1 MTSCSMNVVAMPNIL
16 RSLLTTMNIVF
27 DPPIGQTIHVGS
39 LSTRPTVLVFTARLS
54 PHDHDRL
61 VRDGGRVQ
69 LWGDIPEKGQSYGI
83 WRALDFEASPDRADD
98 EYVVSLGS
106 SPLASARDQEKVL
119 FLVVCSPERFQF
131 TYRILY
137 PSGSVVWLGQYGR
150 NTSMVFKE
158 SELKLVDGLELKE
171 GWTFNRPRRLH
182 VLDKNQAGRSDI
194 LRFKNMD
201 DIRVLALAKEG

>member
-1 MTSCSMNVVAMPNIL
+1 
-16 RSLLTTMNIVF
+16 MNIVF
-27 DPPIGQTIHVGS
+27 DPPIGQTVHVES
-39 LSTRPTVLVFTARLS
+39 SSTRPTVLVFTARLS
-54 PHDHDRL
+54 THDHDRL

-69 LWGDIPEKGQSYGI
+69 LWGDVPGKGQSYGI
-83 WRALDFEASPDRADD
+83 WRALDFEASPDRADN

-119 FLVVCSPERFQF
+119 FLIVCSPERFQF

-150 NTSMVFKE
+150 NGSMVFKE
-158 SELKLVDGLELKE
+158 NELELVDGLELKE
-171 GWTFNRPRRLH
+171 GWTFNRAWRLH
-182 VLDKNQAGRSDI
+182 VPDKNQAGRSDI